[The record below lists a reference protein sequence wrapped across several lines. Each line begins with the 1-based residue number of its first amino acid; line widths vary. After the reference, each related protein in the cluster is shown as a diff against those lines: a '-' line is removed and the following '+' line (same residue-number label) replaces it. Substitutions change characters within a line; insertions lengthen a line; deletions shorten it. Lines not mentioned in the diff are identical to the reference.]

1 MQELEKIKIKDISIH
16 PKGDKERKPNVIEVE
31 VGRIKYKV
39 HRHIYY
45 PGTWLLSCREIGVDM
60 EDMKTD
66 DLNEA
71 LNNAKEYMIRHL
83 GGLISVMDIA
93 RQRLE
98 ESGEMSL

>member
-1 MQELEKIKIKDISIH
+1 MKELEKIKIKDISIH

-45 PGTWLLSCREIGVDM
+45 PGTWLLSCRELGI
-60 EDMKTD
+60 EQENMKTD
-66 DLNEA
+66 DLEEA
-71 LNNAKEYMIRHL
+71 LHNARVYMMGALDGFIDKL
-83 GGLISVMDIA
+83 DIA
-93 RQRLE
+93 RKRLE